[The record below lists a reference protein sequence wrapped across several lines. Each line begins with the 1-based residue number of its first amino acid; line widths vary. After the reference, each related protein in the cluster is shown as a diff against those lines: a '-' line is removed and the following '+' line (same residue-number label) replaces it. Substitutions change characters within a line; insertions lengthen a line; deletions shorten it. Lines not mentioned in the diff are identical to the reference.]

1 MDQNKAI
8 KGKVQL
14 IVQVWEEGNATEF
27 GLFLQARKKKTELL
41 KNEFAEAGDY
51 IERLLY
57 EIPESL
63 DIALSVQLSDDEQF
77 WLKSKAGGQW
87 FARQFRQYNVS
98 QRT

>member
-1 MDQNKAI
+1 MEHNTATKTKI
-8 KGKVQL
+8 QL
-14 IVQVWEEGNATEF
+14 IVQVWEEGNGTEF

-41 KNEFAEAGDY
+41 KNTYAETGDF

-63 DIALSVQLSDDEQF
+63 DIALNVQLDESEKL

-87 FARQFRQYNVS
+87 FARKFRQYNVS